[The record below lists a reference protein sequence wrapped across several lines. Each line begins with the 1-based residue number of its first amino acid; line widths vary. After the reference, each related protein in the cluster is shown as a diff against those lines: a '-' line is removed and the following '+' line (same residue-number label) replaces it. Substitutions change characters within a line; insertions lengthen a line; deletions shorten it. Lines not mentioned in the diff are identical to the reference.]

1 MANKENV
8 KELTEEELDA
18 IVGGARGPRINASVQ
33 KPGYPCPRCGTS
45 ITLSIRAFLVEK
57 HATCSVCG
65 FILTTDKQSAEKA
78 LDALK
83 KIESSSTII

>member
-1 MANKENV
+1 MENKNNV

-18 IVGGARGPRINASVQ
+18 IVGGAGRPKINASVQ
-33 KPGYPCPRCGTS
+33 KPCYPCPRCGTP

-65 FILTTDKQSAEKA
+65 FVLTTDKQSAEKA

-83 KIESSSTII
+83 RIESSSTII